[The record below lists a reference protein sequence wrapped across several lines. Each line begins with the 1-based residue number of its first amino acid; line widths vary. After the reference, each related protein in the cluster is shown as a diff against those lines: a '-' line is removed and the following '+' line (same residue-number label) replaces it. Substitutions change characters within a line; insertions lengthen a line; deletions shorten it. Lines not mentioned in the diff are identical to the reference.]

1 MLLLY
6 APNRAH
12 HLYLASG
19 WSRKQPTWA
28 ASNSSNSM
36 ASRPCT
42 QRSSLYLYFI
52 FIKSGYCPT
61 VEQAKAGSTSWLREM
76 TRFVSPIVPI
86 LPFLFMAVHA
96 ILFWGKYNSP
106 RFFQFL
112 CTAVHVM
119 LFFFSLFSLLSFSRL
134 FLGIPACLTNEIK
147 KKYKK
152 SGRKREDD

>member
-1 MLLLY
+1 
-6 APNRAH
+6 
-12 HLYLASG
+12 
-19 WSRKQPTWA
+19 
-28 ASNSSNSM
+28 M

-119 LFFFSLFSLLSFSRL
+119 LFFSPYSLFFPFPDY
-134 FLGIPACLTNEIK
+134 FLAFQPALRMKFK
-147 KKYKK
+147 KNKKIGQKKRRWLAYTKMAK
-152 SGRKREDD
+152 SGQIRLASGFLFFPPVLSLYR